1 MEEKIDFEKVPYQ
14 YPMCLN
20 RQCPKAST
28 CLRQI
33 TEQSVPENIKH
44 WIIVSPKH
52 LASIEGDCPYYRSNK
67 KIQYAKGFIGMRVP
81 ESTSAGGF
89 WSLSEY
95 PKTYK

>member
-20 RQCPKAST
+20 RQCLKAST

-33 TEQSVPENIKH
+33 TEQSIPENIKH

-52 LASIEGDCPYYRSNK
+52 LASIEGNCPYYRSNK
-67 KIQYAKGFIGMRVP
+67 KYNMPKD
-81 ESTSAGGF
+81 S
-89 WSLSEY
+89 SECWRIFPTNRCKPSSY
-95 PKTYK
+95 I

>member
-52 LASIEGDCPYYRSNK
+52 LASIEGDCPY
-67 KIQYAKGFIGMRVP
+67 
-81 ESTSAGGF
+81 
-89 WSLSEY
+89 
-95 PKTYK
+95 